1 MTTVKRRENEK
12 NVFPTKKHRGAPHC
26 LLSSFFLLHHE
37 RQKKKEDD
45 NITGAVSHC
54 LGIVIHGK
62 RVGTVVLEDVH
73 GVKVGVTGIGRR
85 TAGIDRS

>member
-1 MTTVKRRENEK
+1 MSDKRK
-12 NVFPTKKHRGAPHC
+12 
-26 LLSSFFLLHHE
+26 
-37 RQKKKEDD
+37 DD
-45 NITGAVSHC
+45 NIARAVSRC

-85 TAGIDRS
+85 TADLDRG